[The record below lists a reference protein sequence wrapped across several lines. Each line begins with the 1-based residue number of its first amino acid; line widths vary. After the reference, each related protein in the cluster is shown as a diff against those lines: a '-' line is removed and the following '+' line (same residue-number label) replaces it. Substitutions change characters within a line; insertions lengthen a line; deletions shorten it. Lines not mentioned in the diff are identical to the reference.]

1 VVELTVRLVLS
12 LSLVVGLLLL
22 LARFGGRRF
31 RGKNDAMVR
40 VLHRQHLSR
49 STAVSVVAVGN
60 RVLVLGTSDQ
70 QVRVL
75 AELDPEELADAEV
88 LSLVPE
94 ELPALVRPAAP
105 TPARAPAPVPGS
117 HRAPG
122 ARRAERSEGALTGS
136 VLSRD
141 TWRQALAVATRRAS

>member
-1 VVELTVRLVLS
+1 MVELTVRLVLS

-60 RVLVLGTSDQ
+60 RVLVLGTTDQ

-75 AELDPEELADAEV
+75 AELDPEEVADAHDVAGAEV

-94 ELPALVRPAAP
+94 ELPEP
-105 TPARAPAPVPGS
+105 APAPAAVRGS

-136 VLSRD
+136 VLSPD
-141 TWRQALAVATRRAS
+141 TWRQALAAATRRAS

>member
-22 LARFGGRRF
+22 LARVGGRRF
-31 RGKNDAMVR
+31 KGKDDAMVR

-49 STAVSVVAVGN
+49 SAAVSVVAVGN
-60 RVLVLGTSDQ
+60 RVLVLGTTDQ

-75 AELDPEELADAEV
+75 AELDPENVAEVPHVDGDV
-88 LSLVPE
+88 LSLVPGE
-94 ELPALVRPAAP
+94 TP
-105 TPARAPAPVPGS
+105 TPTPAPVPGT

-122 ARRAERSEGALTGS
+122 ARRADRRPDGPLTGS
-136 VLSRD
+136 VLSPD
-141 TWRQALAVATRRAS
+141 TWRQALAAATRRTS

>member
-1 VVELTVRLVLS
+1 VVELTVRLILS

-22 LARFGGRRF
+22 LARVGGRRF
-31 RGKNDAMVR
+31 KGKNDAMVR

-60 RVLVLGTSDQ
+60 RVLVLGTTDQ

-75 AELDPEELADAEV
+75 AELDPEELADADV
-88 LSLVPE
+88 LSLVADE
-94 ELPALVRPAAP
+94 TTTPAPAAG
-105 TPARAPAPVPGS
+105 A

-122 ARRAERSEGALTGS
+122 TRRAETSLSGS
-136 VLSRD
+136 VLSPD
-141 TWRQALAVATRRAS
+141 TWRQALAAATRRAS

>member
-22 LARFGGRRF
+22 LARVGGRRF
-31 RGKNDAMVR
+31 KGKNDAMVR

-49 STAVSVVAVGN
+49 SAAVSVVAVGN
-60 RVLVLGTSDQ
+60 RVLVLGTTDQ

-75 AELDPEELADAEV
+75 AELDPEDVAEVPHVDGDV
-88 LSLVPE
+88 LSLVPGE
-94 ELPALVRPAAP
+94 TP
-105 TPARAPAPVPGS
+105 TPGT

-122 ARRAERSEGALTGS
+122 ARRADRRPDGPLTGS
-136 VLSRD
+136 VLSPD
-141 TWRQALAVATRRAS
+141 TWRQALAAATRRTS